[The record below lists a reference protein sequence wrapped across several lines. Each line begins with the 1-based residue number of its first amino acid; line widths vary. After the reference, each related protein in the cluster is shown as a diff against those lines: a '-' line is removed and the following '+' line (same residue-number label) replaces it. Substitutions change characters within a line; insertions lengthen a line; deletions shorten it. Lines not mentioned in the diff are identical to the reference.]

1 MKRFIFMIALMA
13 YSNGVQCSNTSLNID
28 MNEGFELSQPTKI
41 DLTCSLDDSQM
52 SRTEQSVLYPDTDLF
67 KDASDDKVGR
77 YTPIPKFNE
86 VIPSNN
92 AKQYYVDI
100 DRLDVINFD
109 SNESED

>member
-1 MKRFIFMIALMA
+1 MIALMA
-13 YSNGVQCSNTSLNID
+13 YSNCVQGTNTSLNID
-28 MNEGFELSQPTKI
+28 MNEGFELPQPTKI

-67 KDASDDKVGR
+67 KDVSDDKVGR
-77 YTPIPKFNE
+77 YTPIPQFNE

-100 DRLDVINFD
+100 DQLDVINFD
-109 SNESED
+109 SDKSED